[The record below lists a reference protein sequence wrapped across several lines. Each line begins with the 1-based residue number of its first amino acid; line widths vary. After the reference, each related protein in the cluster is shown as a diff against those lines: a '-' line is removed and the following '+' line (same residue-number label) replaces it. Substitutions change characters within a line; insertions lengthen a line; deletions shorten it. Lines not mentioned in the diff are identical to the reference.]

1 MNKSVNCPRQ
11 KRGMNCSLPTVDL
24 NRHDVT
30 MSKCV
35 VGNRIA

>member
-1 MNKSVNCPRQ
+1 MNKAVCPRQ

-30 MSKCV
+30 MSNASL
-35 VGNRIA
+35 GIG